1 MRSWLA
7 IATKVDASTRVH
19 GATAGG
25 VYPSEASLYSCE
37 ASRVVLPSVRLRASL
52 APLLASQ
59 ESTFG
64 LASLPQLLAYAVKLG
79 GSGTFVCTYRAP
91 ALQDPRRE
99 AMLAKQCLLR

>member
-64 LASLPQLLAYAVKLG
+64 LASLPQLRRKLG
-79 GSGTFVCTYRAP
+79 GSGTEGMRCVYTKRN
-91 ALQDPRRE
+91 
-99 AMLAKQCLLR
+99 